1 MTSPD
6 RTSSGLAALLL
17 SISILLPSTA
27 LAQNGGISLE
37 LAPHCTSSDRST
49 CPRFET
55 LDASHLKT
63 PLLKAGDILDIDVV
77 LVGAAGKDARTV
89 RSFLTYDTKVL
100 EARSVELTDAIQ
112 APSPGEQT
120 TSKSTGVVKIG
131 GELKT
136 VDLDRITV
144 ARVTFRVL
152 SAGTNTTVAFQNFRD
167 DGAGQTAVNGK
178 LQIKETE
185 SRGLALPPC
194 TSALVGCRGTPT
206 PLLTTEPSKLT
217 VMLGETPAQQAQAA
231 GTESP
236 SSPASATSPLAA
248 SALFPTDMTMP
259 TTLAQFP
266 AAMESTPL
274 AGQGSST
281 FSLLQVQNVRVTTRD
296 TQIFLGWDQLQSA
309 ELAGYNVYYGTVS
322 GKYIQRRSIPSSA
335 SSLVLRD
342 LEPGSTYYLA
352 VRASGNKDQETVF
365 SQEVSITVGKPETS
379 SSPLT
384 VTQESL
390 SPPENMI
397 VSNNGTSLSGST
409 GTSDTIIILALASA
423 AIGTAFAFLRQIS
436 FKKLSHA
443 A

>member
-6 RTSSGLAALLL
+6 RTFSGLAALLL

-27 LAQNGGISLE
+27 LAQDGGISLE

-77 LVGAAGKDARTV
+77 LAGAAGKDAQTV

-120 TSKSTGVVKIG
+120 IVKSTGVVKIG

-136 VDLDRITV
+136 ADYDRIAI

-167 DGAGQTAVNGK
+167 DGAGQTSVNGK
-178 LQIKETE
+178 LQVQEKE
-185 SRGLALPPC
+185 SKGLALPPC

-206 PLLTTEPSKLT
+206 PLLTTEPSKLIAT
-217 VMLGETPAQQAQAA
+217 LAETPPAQA
-231 GTESP
+231 
-236 SSPASATSPLAA
+236 PAAPFAA
-248 SALFPTDMTMP
+248 SVLFPADSTSP
-259 TTLAQFP
+259 TTLAQLP
-266 AAMESTPL
+266 AATNPAPL

-342 LEPGSTYYLA
+342 LEPGSTYFLA
-352 VRASGNKDQETVF
+352 VRAYSNKDQETVF
-365 SQEVSITVGKPETS
+365 SQEVSIAVGKPETS

-390 SPPENMI
+390 PPPENTI
-397 VSNNGTSLSGST
+397 TSHRGTGLSGTT
-409 GTSDTIIILALASA
+409 GTSDTIIILAVASA
-423 AIGTAFAFLRQIS
+423 VIGTAFAFLRQVS
-436 FKKLSHA
+436 LRKLSHA